1 MIIVG
6 GPVIFLLLLLAFK
19 PVRMIVGWLLF
30 AVLCIGLYACA
41 QMPPA
46 HAQSSPMVQCQIGS
60 WAQVMP
66 DYACEAMEAGAEK
79 LHQERSDTEGTGIK
93 QCAVEM
99 TRYLRVGPQDMLNEC
114 QAVWVAKRQD
124 AHRMAWQATRGC
136 FPREAPQCA
145 AMNQALGIR

>member
-66 DYACEAMEAGAEK
+66 DYACEAMEAGAVK
-79 LHQERSDTEGTGIK
+79 LNQERSDTEGMGIVALRDWLNSCLPRLDGDK
-93 QCAVEM
+93 SPVQRRVKCERPEQFEHPISRISVAVPS
-99 TRYLRVGPQDMLNEC
+99 RLRL
-114 QAVWVAKRQD
+114 W
-124 AHRMAWQATRGC
+124 
-136 FPREAPQCA
+136 
-145 AMNQALGIR
+145 I